1 MYFVFR
7 GLSTMGLKGRLSG
20 DIGELAELRSLSV
33 YFDESM
39 MNTREE
45 LTSNFSDQNWQFCVV
60 SGTFRLIQDS
70 QGHLLPG

>member
-45 LTSNFSDQNWQFCVV
+45 
-60 SGTFRLIQDS
+60 RLIFLTRIGNFVLF
-70 QGHLLPG
+70 QGPFV